1 MTTQTFLTNLESTQK
16 ELFANQK
23 VLLRSFNNF
32 LSDNQEFKTEFFKAS
47 QKEQESIFKYV
58 VFEVIGK
65 IAIEKTFN

>member
-1 MTTQTFLTNLESTQK
+1 MTTQTFLNNLESTQK

-23 VLLRSFNNF
+23 VLLKSFNNF
-32 LSDNQEFKTEFFKAS
+32 LSDNQEFKTEFFNAS

-65 IAIEKTFN
+65 IAIKKTFN

>member
-1 MTTQTFLTNLESTQK
+1 MKTQTFLKNLELTQN

-23 VLLRSFNNF
+23 VLLKSFNNF
-32 LSDNQEFKTEFFKAS
+32 LINNQEFKTEFFKAS
-47 QKEQESIFKYV
+47 KKEQESIFKYV

>member
-1 MTTQTFLTNLESTQK
+1 MTTQTFLTNLELTQN

-23 VLLRSFNNF
+23 VLLKSFNNF

>member
-1 MTTQTFLTNLESTQK
+1 MTTQTFLNNLESTQK

-32 LSDNQEFKTEFFKAS
+32 LSDNKEFKTEFFKAS